1 MLSVRINLQ
10 LTFKF
15 CISCTFGHIFGIFWV
30 YFAYTHY
37 AYTHYAYR
45 GLSIFFVTVRGLVTA
60 ASRVRASENIHAHLI
75 TSVMKAPMSF
85 FDTTPLGIHKH
96 ILN

>member
-1 MLSVRINLQ
+1 MY
-10 LTFKF
+10 FWAY
-15 CISCTFGHIFGIFWV
+15 FGIFWHIFG
-30 YFAYTHY
+30 YILLTHY